1 MNVWLEQ
8 WFSAQACYK
17 GGIIRRQR
25 RDIDKFSSMAQV
37 IAEVKQRRWHV
48 LEVGDQVVVLCNDG
62 DMRVHC

>member
-1 MNVWLEQ
+1 MNAWLEQ
-8 WFSAQACYK
+8 WFSAQACRK

-25 RDIDKFSSMAQV
+25 RDIDNFTSMAQV
-37 IAEVKQRRWHV
+37 IAEVKKRNWHV